1 MQHEEHLHEPT
12 GDQRESEMAQ
22 SSLSSLTSDEMKQL
36 VVLGRALSDPTRI
49 RVLGLLGQR
58 PMYGQE
64 LAQALN
70 VTPPTVSHH
79 LQALVMAGLVKARR
93 EDNFRYYELDGDG
106 LQRLAESTQHIAKM
120 VFPSDPLPPRS
131 DERAR
136 VLATFI
142 KDGRLQSIP
151 AQYKKRR
158 YIMEEIARSFEWGR
172 LYEEKEVNAI
182 MRTFHDDV
190 ASLRREMIDQRIMMR
205 ENGRYWLV
213 YPRNVS

>member
-1 MQHEEHLHEPT
+1 MEDYPAEEQHKQE
-12 GDQRESEMAQ
+12 AV
-22 SSLSSLTSDEMKQL
+22 LSSDEMKQL
-36 VVLGRALSDPTRI
+36 VVLGRALSDLTRI

-64 LAQALN
+64 LAQALD
-70 VTPPTVSHH
+70 VSPPTISHH
-79 LQALVMAGLVKARR
+79 LQPLVSAGLVKVRR
-93 EDNFRYYELDGDG
+93 EDNFRYYELDSEG
-106 LQRLAESTQHIAKM
+106 LQRLGESTQHIAR
-120 VFPSDPLPPRS
+120 SLYSSEPLPPKS

-136 VLATFI
+136 VVASFI
-142 KDGRLQSIP
+142 KDGRLLSIP

-172 LYEEKEVNAI
+172 LYDEKEVNAI

-205 ENGRYWLV
+205 EAGRYWLV
-213 YPRNVS
+213 RPHDASLG